1 MPTENK
7 GKNKGVENLRPF
19 KKGQSGNPSGRPKI
33 PDDIKAMLKGATP
46 DACRLLCETINNPN
60 EKTELRVKCA
70 EIVLDR
76 VYGKP
81 QQSVDLQADI
91 DATANVS
98 MIEGMSLAKRKK
110 ALDAALKIYES
121 DKKHQR

>member
-46 DACRLLCETINNPN
+46 DACKLLCETINNPN

-81 QQSVDLQADI
+81 QQSVDLVADVGQETRDAMRGMGLKERI
-91 DATANVS
+91 DAVQ
-98 MIEGMSLAKRKK
+98 
-110 ALDAALKIYES
+110 AALEAYES
-121 DKKHQR
+121 TNTK